1 MPNRIVAY
9 FCSAL
14 FIMFCVNISGCDK
27 ESNSWGSCGNKFT
40 KDMNFRSGIWK
51 RSDVGGIN
59 NPQGFNFKNDS
70 VMDIL
75 EEINP
80 DVWKYNVKYRMK
92 TCDSFQHNK
101 YWIQPQEPSKEYWYS
116 FVVKYLES
124 TGEVE
129 MSYYYNWDWESIRFK
144 KE

>member
-1 MPNRIVAY
+1 
-9 FCSAL
+9 
-14 FIMFCVNISGCDK
+14 
-27 ESNSWGSCGNKFT
+27 
-40 KDMNFRSGIWK
+40 
-51 RSDVGGIN
+51 
-59 NPQGFNFKNDS
+59 
-70 VMDIL
+70 
-75 EEINP
+75 
-80 DVWKYNVKYRMK
+80 MK

-144 KE
+144 KEQQSTIHYFYMNLGNL